1 MAILSAIAGIF
12 GCNKEPEYTVGD
24 IQSFSISCN
33 HMDFSFAYS
42 FYIKKSEGG
51 WLFSTECFTD
61 GKSQHTE
68 FENCP
73 VTNEEVEE
81 LLTIIR
87 EKDVIDSLRRYK
99 EPKLKF
105 HALDET
111 TYYSSVSF
119 ADGKSIGAA
128 TVVSGNEIE
137 SYFYRLAEKYADTKA
152 ESNETEINQDSNTP

>member
-1 MAILSAIAGIF
+1 MSILSAIVGIF
-12 GCNKEPEYTVGD
+12 GCNKAPEHTADD
-24 IQSFSISCN
+24 IRSFSISCN
-33 HMDFSFAYS
+33 HMDFSFSY
-42 FYIKKSEGG
+42 FFDIKKSEDG
-51 WLFSTECFTD
+51 WLFSAECFTD

-68 FENCP
+68 SENCP

-81 LLTIIR
+81 LLNIIH

-99 EPKLKF
+99 EPKVKF
-105 HALDET
+105 HVLDET
-111 TYYSSVSF
+111 TYHSTIGF

-152 ESNETEINQDSNTP
+152 ESSETEINKNSNTP